1 MSLSI
6 SPRARPWEGHK
17 SIKFTVLSQ
26 LILNVL
32 LLLLSVSLI
41 LITFCINKSQFGLS
55 TMVQVKRRVS
65 TGG

>member
-6 SPRARPWEGHK
+6 SPRARPWAGHK
-17 SIKFTVLSQ
+17 SIKFTSLSQ

-41 LITFCINKSQFGLS
+41 LITLCINKSQFGSS
-55 TMVQVKRRVS
+55 TMVQVIRRVS
-65 TGG
+65 TGF